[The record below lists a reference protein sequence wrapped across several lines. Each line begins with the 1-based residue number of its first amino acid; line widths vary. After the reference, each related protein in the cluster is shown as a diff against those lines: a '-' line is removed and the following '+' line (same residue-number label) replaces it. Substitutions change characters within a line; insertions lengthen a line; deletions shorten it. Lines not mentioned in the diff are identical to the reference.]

1 MLKRLQIRDMTR
13 CQKYLVP
20 AVLSGQNVTLVEG
33 PGAGKTVGV
42 LISLVSLMW
51 RTSKGVSL
59 TRTIVFDKFTVLLE
73 MWNLTS

>member
-20 AVLSGQNVTLVEG
+20 AIISGQNVTLIDT
-33 PGAGKTVGV
+33 PGTGKTVGV

-51 RTSKGVSL
+51 RSAKEVNVTEAMVL
-59 TRTIVFDKFTVLLE
+59 NKFTTPFVIYGF
-73 MWNLTS
+73 